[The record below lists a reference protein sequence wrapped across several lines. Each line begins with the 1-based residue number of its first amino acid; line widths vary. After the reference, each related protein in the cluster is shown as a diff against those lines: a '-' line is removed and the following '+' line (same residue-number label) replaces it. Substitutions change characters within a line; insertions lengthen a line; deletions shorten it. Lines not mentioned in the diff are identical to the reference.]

1 MRILKSRPFCM
12 PTNEPPLS
20 PSAISPEPHSED
32 HAKLRPCAEQNAH
45 LCPSRRSQVSVP
57 SLTGEE
63 IGLCKSLI
71 QSTLQKAKKQRF
83 STNKKAPDART
94 SGTCSNP
101 AGIHQNGRSSA
112 DSPPEK
118 SVGAPARQP
127 AGTAHRPREPQAG
140 RPHAPLSMRE
150 YCCTSDLDI
159 RGHRCRTIP

>member
-12 PTNEPPLS
+12 PTNKPPLS

-45 LCPSRRSQVSVP
+45 LCPSRCSQVSVP

-71 QSTLQKAKKQRF
+71 QSTLQKVKKQRF
-83 STNKKAPDART
+83 STIKKAPDART

-101 AGIHQNGRSSA
+101 PVYIRTEGRLPTLRRRNPS
-112 DSPPEK
+112 
-118 SVGAPARQP
+118 GQPARLP

-140 RPHAPLSMRE
+140 RPHAPLSMRG